1 MANKSKARSA
11 RQQRRLKKQVQKV
24 VKKVDSMVFFNLLT
38 SPQLLEP
45 LEELLPEFR
54 ERLYPPT
61 VTLAMFLG
69 QVLSADSSCQNALNQ
84 AAVNRQRGALEPYAL
99 QPGTGLFDASVTW
112 VSPGSSYEVSL
123 WGRNLADKAWIAH
136 VYTTAN
142 EVFGVYGDPRTYGVR
157 VNWHLSPR

>member
-1 MANKSKARSA
+1 MLRAPQNKGSLETLYEIRLGSRGVLETSA
-11 RQQRRLKKQVQKV
+11 
-24 VKKVDSMVFFNLLT
+24 SYTYT
-38 SPQLLEP
+38 SQ
-45 LEELLPEFR
+45 
-54 ERLYPPT
+54 
-61 VTLAMFLG
+61 
-69 QVLSADSSCQNALNQ
+69 
-84 AAVNRQRGALEPYAL
+84 QRGALEPYAL
-99 QPGTGLFDASVTW
+99 QPAVGLFDGSVAW